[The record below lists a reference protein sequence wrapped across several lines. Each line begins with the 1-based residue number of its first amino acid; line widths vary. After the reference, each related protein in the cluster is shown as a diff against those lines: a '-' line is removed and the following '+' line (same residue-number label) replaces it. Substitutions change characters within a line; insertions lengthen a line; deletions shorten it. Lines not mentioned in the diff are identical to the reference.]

1 MKQQQQTRANPDE
14 GMTTLQKMVAE
25 TVEYYLANGG
35 ADAARAEIKN
45 LASTFS
51 FKDDWPQ
58 AYRWAMAR
66 IDASERAERIRAEE
80 REQKRMG
87 NMMLTMMGIAHES
100 VARQKPPSTTTS
112 KPDLTD
118 EHICRSLQRL
128 MEEEWK
134 PGERLFDKQSH
145 WQAVFRTLSDEG
157 LFADDD
163 FDGFDS
169 WVKRVPIPPELGR
182 LYSKQSVKNI
192 SQTLFCKP
200 VHQWKY
206 DATLMKRRAPF
217 DRMKRIAERFGQLLS
232 ERE

>member
-1 MKQQQQTRANPDE
+1 MKQQQTRASPDE

-25 TVEYYLANGG
+25 AVDYYLSNGG
-35 ADAARAEIKN
+35 ADVARAEIKN
-45 LASTFS
+45 LAPIFS

-66 IDASERAERIRAEE
+66 IDAFEKAERIRTNE
-80 REQKRMG
+80 REQQQMG
-87 NMMLTMMGIAHES
+87 NMMMTMMGIARQS
-100 VARQKPPSTTTS
+100 VTHQNVPSTTIS
-112 KPDLTD
+112 KPDLSD
-118 EHICRSLQRL
+118 GNICRCLEQL

-134 PGERLFDKQSH
+134 PGKRLFNKQSH
-145 WQAVFRTLSDEG
+145 WQAVFRVMSDAG

-169 WVKRVPIPPELGR
+169 WVKRTIPTELRR

-200 VHQWKY
+200 LRQWKY
-206 DATLMKRRAPF
+206 DPTLMKKREPF
-217 DRMKRIAERFGQLLS
+217 DRMKRIAERFGQLLN